1 MTAHTDD
8 DATAADAPSW
18 YPASEAGAWA
28 DGWNAAREKLAPA
41 IAARA
46 AADAL
51 VAFAD
56 AHRMPFVMFRRE
68 DGSAVTV
75 SDLLREESARLRG
88 RAGQVNP

>member
-1 MTAHTDD
+1 MTADHGPLCPNGVRCPDCGWPVPPEH
-8 DATAADAPSW
+8 DA
-18 YPASEAGAWA
+18 
-28 DGWNAAREKLAPA
+28 A

-88 RAGQVNP
+88 RAEQVNP